1 MTNIAIEHAHRNSGF
16 FHSYVSLI
24 TIFNGKTHYKWP
36 LTPALFSARN
46 STTAALAQALY
57 GMCVSAAALWM
68 FVQQLAMDECI
79 GLDHL

>member
-1 MTNIAIEHAHRNSGF
+1 
-16 FHSYVSLI
+16 
-24 TIFNGKTHYKWP
+24 

-46 STTAALAQALY
+46 NTTAAVTPALFSARNNTTAALAQALY

-68 FVQQLAMDECI
+68 FVQQLAVDECI

>member
-1 MTNIAIEHAHRNSGF
+1 
-16 FHSYVSLI
+16 
-24 TIFNGKTHYKWP
+24 

-46 STTAALAQALY
+46 NTTAALAQALY